1 MDFLL
6 LPYAIRC
13 IYVRFNLIRKIL
25 SKLRFLSSLGA
36 ILFLVYGT
44 IFGQTLESKK
54 SVVVEK
60 QRVLNRQEKNKPY
73 LEMPDSIRISKND
86 SLASDSTS
94 TDETAGFDAE
104 VEYTADGYI
113 TLIQNSSG
121 NKIIMSKNAQVK
133 YKDID
138 LKADYIELNR
148 DSDLIYAVGKPDST
162 GAIAGKPVF
171 KQGEQEFQA
180 DEVRYN
186 YKTKKGIVTG
196 VVTEQEGGFVHSG
209 RTKLINDSTYC
220 LRNGKYTTC
229 DAEHPHFWLEMTKA
243 KVLSN
248 KKIVTGPA
256 YLVVED
262 LPLYFI
268 FIPFGFFPNSPK
280 YSSGLLMPSYGD
292 EVNRGFFLRDIG
304 YYWAANDYFDASVKG
319 DLYSKGSRGIK
330 LHTNY
335 RLRYKFSG
343 AFDLQ
348 YYKNVFGDKGLPD
361 YKTQNDFAVTWSHS
375 MDSKSS
381 PTQTF
386 SASVNFSTSSFDQNN
401 SYTTENYLTNTKQSS
416 ISYSKRWENSPFNL
430 SANMRHSQNSRDTTI
445 SLTLPQMTFNM
456 SRIYPFKSKLR
467 IGKEKWYE
475 KIGVSYSMDMQNTI
489 NTKENKLMGASL
501 TKDWQNGVKHTI
513 PVSTSFKALKYIT
526 VSPSVNYN
534 ERWYTQQ
541 IRKKYNEVTKHSE
554 VSDTLYGFTRDYD
567 YSVSVGTST
576 KIYGNFVPLNPKSS
590 IKGIRHVMTPSISF
604 SLRPDFSNPN
614 FGMYGTVV
622 DYYDEKGVPVILRYP
637 YHEGAIFGTAGA
649 GKSGS
654 IGFSLGNTL
663 EMKKVNTKD
672 TTATKEAYTKVKLLD
687 QLSIGGS
694 YNLAADSLNLSNI
707 TISARTKVAG
717 VDLNFGAIL
726 DPYAM
731 QDGRLINQF
740 EFSRNGRLARLT
752 SANMSFG
759 LSFKSKEGKEKEKEE
774 ENLTPEQKTELDQK
788 ILRQR
793 TGDIPE
799 YADFSVPWDLSFNY
813 SFRYSKPDPMLSS
826 VITQTVDFN
835 GNVSLTKQWKV
846 GFSSGL
852 DVQKLQVTFTQF
864 NIFRDLHC
872 MQMSLNL
879 VPFGYRQSYSFTIRA
894 TSTLLQDLKLS
905 KRQSSYDNGN
915 Y

>member
-13 IYVRFNLIRKIL
+13 SYVRFNLIRKIL

-36 ILFLVYGT
+36 ILFLVNGT

-60 QRVLNRQEKNKPY
+60 QRVLNRQENNKPY
-73 LEMPDSIRISKND
+73 LEMSDSLRISKND
-86 SLASDSTS
+86 SLASDSIA
-94 TDETAGFDAE
+94 TDETTGFDAE

-148 DSDLIYAVGKPDST
+148 DSNLIYAVGKPDST

-256 YLVVED
+256 YLVIED

-268 FIPFGFFPNSPK
+268 FVPFGFFPNSPK

-304 YYWAANDYFDASVKG
+304 YYWAASDYFDASVKG

-343 AFDLQ
+343 AFDMQ

-489 NTKENKLMGASL
+489 NTKENKLMGSSL
-501 TKDWQNGVKHTI
+501 TKDWQNGIKHSI

-526 VSPSVNYN
+526 VSPSINYN

-541 IRKKYNEVTKHSE
+541 IRKKYNETTNLVE

-576 KIYGNFVPLNPKSS
+576 KIYGNFIPLNPKSS

-622 DYYDEKGVPVILRYP
+622 DYYDEKGAPVILRYP
-637 YHEGAIFGTAGA
+637 YHEGSIFGTAGA

-707 TISARTKVAG
+707 TIAARTKVAG

-731 QDGRLINQF
+731 QEGRLINQF

>member
-1 MDFLL
+1 
-6 LPYAIRC
+6 
-13 IYVRFNLIRKIL
+13 
-25 SKLRFLSSLGA
+25 LRFLSSLGV
-36 ILFLVYGT
+36 ILFLAYGT
-44 IFGQTLESKK
+44 IFGQKLENKRSIA
-54 SVVVEK
+54 VEK
-60 QRVLNRQEKNKPY
+60 ESVLNRERQSTPSF
-73 LEMPDSIRISKND
+73 PDSIRISEID
-86 SLASDSTS
+86 SLAPDSITS
-94 TDETAGFDAE
+94 EETAGFDAE

-113 TLIQNSSG
+113 TLIQNKSG
-121 NKIIMSKNAQVK
+121 NKIIMYDNAQVK

-138 LKADYIELNR
+138 LKAAYIELNR
-148 DSDLIYAVGKPDST
+148 DSNLIYAVGKPDST

-171 KQGEQEFQA
+171 KQGEQEFEA

-256 YLVVED
+256 YLVIED
-262 LPLYFI
+262 LPLYFV

-292 EVNRGFFLRDIG
+292 EITRGFFLRDFG

-343 AFDLQ
+343 AFDLK
-348 YYKNVFGDKGLPD
+348 YYKNVYGDKGLPD
-361 YKTQNDFAVTWSHS
+361 YKTQNDFAITWSHS

-381 PTQTF
+381 PSQTF

-416 ISYSKRWENSPFNL
+416 ISYSKRWENSPFAL
-430 SANMRHSQNSRDTTI
+430 SGSMRHSQNSRDTTI
-445 SLTLPQMTFNM
+445 SLTLPQLTFNM
-456 SRIYPFKSKLR
+456 SRIYPFKAKIR
-467 IGKEKWYE
+467 AGKEKWYE
-475 KIGVSYSMDMQNTI
+475 KIGLSYSMDMQNTI
-489 NTKENKLMGASL
+489 DTKENKLLGSSL
-501 TKDWQNGVKHTI
+501 VKDWKNGVKHSI
-513 PVSTSFKALKYIT
+513 PVSTSMKALKYLTI
-526 VSPSVNYN
+526 SPSFNYG
-534 ERWYTQQ
+534 ERWYSQQ
-541 IRKKYNEVTKHSE
+541 IRKKYNEATKQVE
-554 VSDTLYGFTRDYD
+554 ITDTIYGFTRNYD
-567 YSVSVGTST
+567 YSFSVGAST
-576 KIYGNFVPLNPKSS
+576 KIYGTYLPLSSKSN
-590 IKGIRHVMTPSISF
+590 IKAIRHVMTPSISF
-604 SLRPDFSNPN
+604 NLKPDFSNPG
-614 FGMYGTVV
+614 FGMYENIE
-622 DYYDEKGVPVILRYP
+622 YFDENNRPVSLRYP
-637 YHEGAIFGTAGA
+637 YHEGSIFGTASA

-654 IGFSLGNTL
+654 IGFNLNNTL
-663 EMKKVNTKD
+663 EMKKLNTKD
-672 TTATKEAYTKVKLLD
+672 TASTEAFTKVKLLD
-687 QLSIGGS
+687 QLSLSGS

-707 TISARTKVAG
+707 NISARTKVAG

-731 QDGRLINQF
+731 QNGRLINQF
-740 EFSRNGRLARLT
+740 EFSRTGKLARLT

-774 ENLTPEQKTELDQK
+774 ENLTPEQKAELDAK
-788 ILRQR
+788 ILRER

-813 SFRYSKPDPMLSS
+813 SFRYNKPDPEKSS
-826 VITQTVDFN
+826 MITQTVDFN

-894 TSTLLQDLKLS
+894 TSALLQDLKLD
-905 KRQSSYDNGN
+905 KRQSFQDNGN

>member
-13 IYVRFNLIRKIL
+13 SYVRFNLIRKIL

-44 IFGQTLESKK
+44 IFGQALESKK

-73 LEMPDSIRISKND
+73 LEMSDSIRISKND
-86 SLASDSTS
+86 SLASDSIAA
-94 TDETAGFDAE
+94 DETAGFDAE

-268 FIPFGFFPNSPK
+268 FVPFGFFPNSPK

-292 EVNRGFFLRDIG
+292 EVNRGFFLRDLG

-501 TKDWQNGVKHTI
+501 TKDWQNGIKHSI

-541 IRKKYNEVTKHSE
+541 IRKKYNEVTKQVE

-622 DYYDEKGVPVILRYP
+622 DYIDEKGNPVILRYP

-663 EMKKVNTKD
+663 EMKKLNTKD
-672 TTATKEAYTKVKLLD
+672 TTATKEAYTKIKLLD

-707 TISARTKVAG
+707 TIAARTKVAG

-731 QDGRLINQF
+731 QDGHLINQF
-740 EFSRNGRLARLT
+740 QFSKNRQLARLT

-759 LSFKSKEGKEKEKEE
+759 LSFKSKEGKEKAKEE
-774 ENLTPEQKTELDQK
+774 EKLTPEQKTELDQK